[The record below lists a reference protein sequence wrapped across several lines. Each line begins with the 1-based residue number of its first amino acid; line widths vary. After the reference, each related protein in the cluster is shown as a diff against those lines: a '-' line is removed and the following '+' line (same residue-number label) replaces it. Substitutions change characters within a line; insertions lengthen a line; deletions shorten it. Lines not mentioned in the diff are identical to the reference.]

1 MRKGL
6 KLGIKLG
13 VSAGLVIWAFS
24 GENFRPERLGPI
36 LASSRP
42 SALVLALLTFV
53 VSNFLGAVQWRVLL
67 GMQGIV
73 LPFGD
78 LLSLYFTGIFF
89 NNFFVGGVGG
99 DAVRIYEVRRE
110 TGRGGGAFAA
120 TLLDRLLGFFSLSI
134 FACGTML
141 VLPSLPFSR
150 LTGAAFVALLASGLA
165 VLLSRRISGLLERLS
180 LRLLPEGMGRKV
192 SKVREG
198 LVRARLDLGRL
209 ALAWAISLGVQSLR
223 VSVHYWTG
231 RALGVHAPLWS
242 FFAFVPL
249 IALAA
254 AVPISFGGIGVR
266 ENFGALLFRRVGV
279 EPTAAFSMEFLAYL
293 VTLTAS
299 LIGGASFVLKGAKE
313 VRPAAERGP

>member
-1 MRKGL
+1 MRKGF

-13 VSAGLVIWAFS
+13 VSAGLVIWALS
-24 GENFRPERLGPI
+24 GENFRPERLGPM

-42 SALVLALLTFV
+42 SILVLALLTFI
-53 VSNFLGAVQWRVLL
+53 VSNILGTVQWKVLL
-67 GMQGIV
+67 GMQGIT
-73 LPFGD
+73 LPFRD

-120 TLLDRLLGFFSLSI
+120 TLLDRLLGLFSLSI

-141 VLPSLPFSR
+141 ALPSLPFSR
-150 LTGAAFVALLASGLA
+150 LVGATFTALLASGLA
-165 VLLSRRISGLLERLS
+165 ALLSRRISGPLERLS

-198 LVRARLDLGRL
+198 LVRARLDLRRL
-209 ALAWAISLGVQSLR
+209 TLAWVISLGVQSLR

-231 RALGVHAPLWS
+231 RALGVNAPLWS

-249 IALAA
+249 IALVA

-266 ENFGALLFRRVGV
+266 ENFGALLFRRVEV

-299 LIGGASFVLKGAKE
+299 LIGGASFVLRGAKE
-313 VRPAAERGP
+313 VRPVTE